1 MDKIIVLIHKLGRFW
16 LFFLVFESQILL
28 GQQTPLIEVGGKV
41 VEMVNGKY
49 RGVPNVGIGINRVD
63 HTQTGQDG
71 SFHLRYPNASNQKYI
86 KLVLDDS
93 VNRQM
98 LSPTRGIVYFPPP
111 NDIEVWSSSKQN
123 LALISKIGEL
133 NTKVKSLQDK
143 YNLSENGV
151 QKLQNEMKETVKLF
165 EQKVQTAQVDYEQ
178 LNVKSNLE
186 LEGKDRRIKELE
198 KELNT
203 IQQQIIETK
212 DDYFS
217 KKQAVFKSISSVLR
231 HYLDAVQNL
240 RDMLLPD
247 RVSHYFI
254 NPEGMKQLSR
264 KIDAY
269 NDARDTLLFVSQDA
283 SINAVQHYWTT
294 PSVKLQLE
302 ATYTYILSDV
312 HDKVVYP
319 VEFTVMETIKKWTTG
334 KLGRQEAQKKA
345 TQASKEPFSRLTV
358 MIPILEEK
366 IISTINELK
375 LDF

>member
-1 MDKIIVLIHKLGRFW
+1 MNKIILIIIISICTNLYR
-16 LFFLVFESQILL
+16 QILM
-28 GQQTPLIEVGGKV
+28 GQQTPLIEIGGKV

-49 RGVPNVGIGINRVD
+49 RGVPNVGIGIQQID
-63 HTQTGQDG
+63 HTQTGSDG
-71 SFHLRYPNASNQKYI
+71 SFHLKYPRSSNQKYI

-98 LSPTRGIVYFPPP
+98 LSPTKGIVYFPNT

-133 NTKVKSLQDK
+133 TMKVKSLQEK
-143 YNLSENGV
+143 YNLSESGV
-151 QKLQNEMKETVKLF
+151 QKLQNEMKETVKTF
-165 EQKVQTAQVDYEQ
+165 EQKVQTVQGEYEL
-178 LNVKSNLE
+178 LNVKSASE
-186 LEGKDRRIKELE
+186 LGEKDQKIKELE
-198 KELNT
+198 KELKN
-203 IQQQIIETK
+203 IQQKVIEAK
-212 DDYFS
+212 DEYFFT
-217 KKQAVFKSISSVLR
+217 KQAVFQSISGAMR
-231 HYLDAVQNL
+231 RYLDAVQNL

-254 NPEGMKQLSR
+254 QPEAMKQLNR

-269 NDARDTLLFVSQDA
+269 NAARDTLLFVSQDA
-283 SINAVQHYWTT
+283 HINAVQHYWAA
-294 PSVKLQLE
+294 PSVREKLE
-302 ATYTYILSDV
+302 ATYAYILNDV

-366 IISTINELK
+366 ITTTINELK
-375 LDF
+375 QDF